1 MEANGVPI
9 YAQLAREATDRL
21 TLEPGTVVYVRHAR
35 GEPIPVVASVGA
47 SWRPETE
54 SDEPPFE

>member
-1 MEANGVPI
+1 VH
-9 YAQLAREATDRL
+9 
-21 TLEPGTVVYVRHAR
+21 VRHAR
-35 GEPIPVVASVGA
+35 GEPVPVAAAVGA